1 MRTYGIIQTNSG
13 PSWVE
18 VSTDQ
23 NNLNDGVYLTTL
35 CQVLLLN
42 LGESPFYANYG
53 IPSFTSVQTQV
64 PPDLYV
70 SRTQAQFAPFFA
82 SLTIARASG
91 VNGAPIYNISVVSH
105 TGASIGV
112 QVPQMMVDGYGNPV
126 TDGYGNPIVAGL
138 TPTFQIPV

>member
-1 MRTYGIIQTNSG
+1 MRTYGTIQGTSG
-13 PSWVE
+13 TQWVE
-18 VSTDQ
+18 VTTDA
-23 NNLNDGVYLTTL
+23 NGLDDGVYLTTL

-91 VNGAPIYNISVVSH
+91 VNGAPIYNISVISH
-105 TGASIGV
+105 TGAQIGV
-112 QVPQMMVDGYGNPV
+112 QVGPNLPFQLPV
-126 TDGYGNPIVAGL
+126 
-138 TPTFQIPV
+138 

>member
-1 MRTYGIIQTNSG
+1 MRTYGTIQGTSG
-13 PSWVE
+13 TQWVE
-18 VSTDQ
+18 VSTDAAG
-23 NNLNDGVYLTTL
+23 LDDGVYLTTL

-70 SRTQAQFAPFFA
+70 ARTQAQFAPFFA

-91 VNGAPIYNISVVSH
+91 ANGAPIYNISVVSH

-112 QVPQMMVDGYGNPV
+112 QVGPNLPFQLPV
-126 TDGYGNPIVAGL
+126 
-138 TPTFQIPV
+138 